1 VVWRWPLSVEW
12 IRVGLFATVL
22 FVLTIVLVLTWIWH
36 SGGRDSGKEMFFR
49 YVLTVLLLLIV
60 QIGSLSV
67 TFLLHLSRQ
76 STDFDR
82 ERERMRPSHTIESRH

>member
-1 VVWRWPLSVEW
+1 
-12 IRVGLFATVL
+12 VGLFATVL

-36 SGGRDSGKEMFFR
+36 LGGLDSGKEMFFR

>member
-1 VVWRWPLSVEW
+1 
-12 IRVGLFATVL
+12 VL

-36 SGGRDSGKEMFFR
+36 SGALDSGKEMFFR

-82 ERERMRPSHTIESRH
+82 ERERMRPSHTIESRP